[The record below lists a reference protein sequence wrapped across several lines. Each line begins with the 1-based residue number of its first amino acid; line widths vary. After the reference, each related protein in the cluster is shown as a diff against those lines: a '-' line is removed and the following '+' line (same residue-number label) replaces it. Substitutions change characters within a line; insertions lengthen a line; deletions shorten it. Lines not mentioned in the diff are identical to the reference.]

1 MKGWIALAGLLMTV
15 QAAVPPAAAK
25 KQAEK
30 PDLCEVAR
38 SGAKFD
44 GHYVELSGIVLG
56 EQTDHLL
63 LTSKDCALG
72 VKLAFSPE
80 VQGHDDIRILFA
92 VIQKRQGRADQPI
105 SGTFEGTYAY
115 SEDAS
120 GVGLQVEGIDQ
131 LDFPKK

>member
-1 MKGWIALAGLLMTV
+1 MKGWITLAGLLMTV
-15 QAAVPPAAAK
+15 QATAPPAPAK

-30 PDLCEVAR
+30 ADVCEVAG
-38 SGAKFD
+38 SGAAYS
-44 GHYVELSGIVLG
+44 GHYLELTGIVVG
-56 EQTDHLL
+56 EQADHLL

-72 VKLAFSPE
+72 VKLTFSPE

-105 SGTFEGTYAY
+105 SGTFEGTYTY

-120 GVGLQVEGIDQ
+120 AVGLQVEGIDR